1 MQKKIYIFIAFLL
14 CMATSAVAQ
23 DERLTANF
31 QVQGRYGT
39 KGTPTVYPTSYAV
52 FKTVN
57 KAKAVMGKLEKA
69 IADDGYPGGPL
80 YDEAIVKN
88 NVRFK
93 RAKANG
99 TFNVRAYPGQC
110 VLVYV
115 NEQAFQVFEI
125 KDGKTEYNET
135 VEFKMDG
142 MHTLDDVNVEGNR
155 KADHIPFVADDGDD
169 DGVNMSVHI
178 SFELPAGLT
187 GKHTRVMVQPMAVDC
202 QTEDTV
208 DYITPLVYEGSLYH
222 RLQTRRMDFEFE
234 KNEPAGI
241 GQGFVSGHV
250 LRDKEPLRVDTIVI
264 YKKKD
269 PNKEYK
275 IFCDIIV
282 EDYTHS
288 YVRLNTV
295 GSCNKRKM
303 FKFLDLKGVA
313 ADMPLEEFRIDAEET
328 MRAIP
333 RDLKLNFLVGK
344 SELTADSLN
353 DVRLGMLIKEMK
365 EYGDQLMR
373 VEIEAY
379 SSPDGGYEKNLK
391 LAQERG
397 KVAMNLVMRGLG
409 RADVTKGLKT
419 RVYTW
424 DEVAAELDN
433 KGKKELADSVRDII
447 ASGAKYPII
456 KVGELAGYTDH
467 ILPVLESMRSM
478 RCVYKYEQM
487 HIMNSDE
494 VIEYYAANKK
504 KLIEN
509 DKSVKLSDGDYYNLF
524 ASVKDPAEQDTIT
537 MLAYRHMT
545 SQPDW
550 EKLKF
555 SQYVAN
561 RMAIMQLRNGHP
573 SIETLAA
580 FVDTTSSRVTEA
592 YLGNNREARER
603 VQKNRRQILINHVL
617 AYYQLEKR
625 DSASRMLQFWFP
637 TATDKEVVAL
647 RNYVNFKKNFLK
659 YYGGKLSADEAAD
672 YKKTEDYVLAT
683 SLENKAALYTEGR
696 QFMGKTDAEC
706 RELIMQMSDTDAKK
720 WYLLAIL
727 EADKEVQRNV
737 TDKNYVPLYLAL
749 FYKSFTLDPDLRLTY
764 FTEGQVSDSLREKY
778 KYRKRDI
785 PKYNELLE
793 DFLGSKKEVNSED
806 EELSGDDLDEDTDV
820 MDKNVEQ

>member
-1 MQKKIYIFIAFLL
+1 MQKTIYIFIAFLL
-14 CMATSAVAQ
+14 CMATSATAQ

-31 QVQGRYGT
+31 QVQGRHGT
-39 KGTPTVYPTSYAV
+39 KGTPAVYPTSYAV
-52 FKTVN
+52 FKTVK
-57 KAKAVMGKLEKA
+57 KAKDVMDKLQAA
-69 IADDGYPGGPL
+69 IITDGYPGGPE
-80 YDEAIVKN
+80 YDNALVKY

-115 NEQAFQVFEI
+115 NEQSFQIFEI
-125 KDGKTEYNET
+125 KDGKTDYNEV

-142 MHTLDDVNVEGNR
+142 MHTLDNVNVDGNR
-155 KADHIPFVADDGDD
+155 KKMHIPFIVDGGDD
-169 DGVNMSVHI
+169 DGVNMAVHI
-178 SFELPAGLT
+178 SFDLPEGIT
-187 GKHTRVMVQPMAVDC
+187 GKDTRVFVQPMAIDC

-208 DYITPLVYEGSLYH
+208 NYVTPLVYAGRRYH
-222 RLQTRRMDFEFE
+222 RLQDRRMNFDFY
-234 KNEPAGI
+234 KNEPEVIA
-241 GQGFVSGHV
+241 QGFVKG
-250 LRDKEPLRVDTIVI
+250 RPLLDGQSLHVDTIVM

-269 PNKEYK
+269 PNKDYK
-275 IFCDIIV
+275 IFCDILV

-288 YVRLNTV
+288 YMRLNTV

-303 FKFLDLKGVA
+303 FKFLNLKGVS

-328 MRAIP
+328 MRAVP
-333 RDLKLNFLVGK
+333 RDLKLNFVVGK

-353 DVRLGMLIKEMK
+353 DVRLEMLIKEMK
-365 EYGDQLMR
+365 EYGEQLMR

-391 LAQERG
+391 LAQDRG
-397 KVAMNLVMRGLG
+397 RVAMNLVMRGLG

-424 DEVAAELDN
+424 DEVAAELEN
-433 KGKKELADSVRDII
+433 KGKKELADSVREII
-447 ASGAKYPII
+447 ASGAKYPIV
-456 KVGELAGYTDH
+456 KVGELQGFTDH

-494 VIEYYAANKK
+494 VLDYYAKNKK
-504 KLIEN
+504 KLIAG
-509 DKSVKLSDGDYYNLF
+509 DKSVNLSDGDYYNLF
-524 ASVKDPAEQDTIT
+524 ASVKDSLEQDTIT
-537 MLAYRHMT
+537 MLAYRHMV
-545 SQPDW
+545 SQPNY

-561 RMAIMQLRNGHP
+561 RMAIMQLRQGHP
-573 SIETLAA
+573 NTETLAA
-580 FVDTTSSRVTEA
+580 FVDTTSNRVTEA

-603 VQKNRRQILINHVL
+603 VQMNRRQILINHIL

-625 DSASRMLQFWFP
+625 DSASRLLQFWFP

-659 YYGGKLSADEAAD
+659 YYSGKLSAEEAAE
-672 YKKTEDYVLAT
+672 YKKTEEFVLNSSVSNRAV
-683 SLENKAALYTEGR
+683 LYTEGR
-696 QFMGKTDAEC
+696 QFMGKSDAEC
-706 RELIMQMSDTDAKK
+706 REQIMKLADSDAKK

-727 EADKEVQRNV
+727 EADKEAKRNV
-737 TDKNYVPLYLAL
+737 TDKNYIPLYLAL
-749 FYKSFTLDPDLRLTY
+749 FYKSFTIDPALRLTY
-764 FTEGQVSDSLREKY
+764 FTDGQVSDSLRDKY

-785 PKYNELLE
+785 PKYNELLDE
-793 DFLGSKKEVNSED
+793 FLGKGKPADYE

-820 MDKNVEQ
+820 KDKNVEQ